1 MKYGTALAVLACTMG
16 ASLSALAAPP
26 ANYCVHGQ
34 GVISEPYGTTRATRL
49 FTGDFDGDGRLDYF
63 CKDVREH
70 DSNGNRRLEWLIPVN
85 GMSGAHMPIP
95 AFMWRRDMMA
105 TLERIT

>member
-70 DSNGNRRLEWLIPVN
+70 DSNGNRRLEWLILGN
-85 GMSGAHMPIP
+85 GTTAYSRKWDYGLFRSM
-95 AFMWRRDMMA
+95 
-105 TLERIT
+105 E